1 MSERDDDPRDGFIP
15 LWPTV
20 LVQRRL
26 AEHGEQA
33 EALIKI
39 VRAMERDNPNL
50 TTEYTGADFFNR
62 EDPPIRWLKARIDE
76 TLIEYFKWA
85 GMNYSIDWIV
95 QGWPNI
101 NRFGDYHDT
110 HNHPRSYLSGTYYLK
125 IPKLQE
131 KLQSRGDLRP
141 GCITFYD
148 PRGAT
153 NMNAIRDDPYVDPEH
168 TVRPVPGLLM
178 MWPAFV
184 NHFVHPN
191 LSKET
196 RITISFNILLK
207 WSDDYLPR
215 QP

>member
-1 MSERDDDPRDGFIP
+1 MVDRDDDLQDGFVP

-26 AEHGEQA
+26 AEHGRHS
-33 EALIKI
+33 EAMIKI
-39 VRAMERDNPNL
+39 VRAMERENPSL

-62 EDPPIRWLKARIDE
+62 DDAPIRWLKERIDE

-85 GMNYSIDWIV
+85 GMNFPIHWTV

-101 NRFGDYHDT
+101 NRFGDYHDA

-125 IPKLQE
+125 IPKAQE
-131 KLQSRGDLRP
+131 KLETRGDLRP

-153 NMNAIRDDPYVDPEH
+153 NMNAIRGDPYVDPEH

-191 LSKET
+191 LSKEI